1 MAGLEIAKL
10 GNPVLRKKAEPVSQQ
25 DIGTAEFQQF
35 IDDMLA
41 TMVEAEGIGLAA
53 PQVSRSQ
60 QVVVMDCPGEG
71 GFPQTVLINPKIVFY
86 GPQQVENWE
95 GCLSVDGLRGKVTRP
110 SVVRVQALDRHG
122 KSMDFEATG
131 LYAVCI
137 QHEMDHLIGKMFL
150 DRMTDMST
158 LTQLH
163 EFSKYWQHDPV
174 PVILYTSDAA

>member
-1 MAGLEIAKL
+1 MADLEIAKL

-86 GPQQVENWE
+86 GSQQVENWE
-95 GCLSVDGLRGKVTRP
+95 GCLSVDGLRGKVSRP
-110 SVVRVQALDRHG
+110 SMIRVQALDRQG
-122 KSMDFEATG
+122 EPLDFEASG
-131 LYAVCI
+131 LFSVCI
-137 QHEMDHLIGKMFL
+137 QHELDHLIGKVFL
-150 DRMTDMST
+150 DRMSELSS
-158 LTQLH
+158 LTQLE
-163 EFSKYWQHDPV
+163 EFDRFWKQDHAT
-174 PVILYTSDAA
+174 VI